1 MNSYIIL
8 FYGNGYLQRVI
19 FPLNMVDLSIA
30 MLIYQRVYLPTRLGD
45 YTHYYTHYYTIRY

>member
-45 YTHYYTHYYTIRY
+45 YTHYYTIRY